1 MSKPNILRVDNPHA
15 IEILTSHRTALRE
28 QLVAEGLG
36 GLIQEQRG
44 WLRAFKREGRIQQ
57 SGVRAANPSAY
68 NLEASLFVPGATF
81 LTTTAN
87 QGTRTKLL
95 DYRLI
100 TQHNQTTNGIEERDD
115 TDFHCELSAILEGE
129 DRGGIS
135 ATTRQKD
142 ADGSTRYDAYRH
154 VATETTRGESRLI
167 TNSEV
172 LDAILANALAGISL
186 QQYGLEIQQA

>member
-1 MSKPNILRVDNPHA
+1 M
-15 IEILTSHRTALRE
+15 
-28 QLVAEGLG
+28 
-36 GLIQEQRG
+36 
-44 WLRAFKREGRIQQ
+44 
-57 SGVRAANPSAY
+57 RAANPSAY

-115 TDFHCELSAILEGE
+115 SDFHGELSAIFEGE
-129 DRGGIS
+129 DRGGIF

-142 ADGSTRYDAYRH
+142 ADGSTRYELYRH
-154 VATETTRGESRLI
+154 SVVETARNDLRLI
-167 TNSEV
+167 TNPEE
-172 LDAILANALAGISL
+172 LDIVLANALAGISL
-186 QQYGLEIQQA
+186 QQYGLEMQQP